1 MNRVLS
7 HGGGTRMKRGTPMN
21 APEPPSDARKPTKP
35 TNPQP
40 ALDEDLRRAVSGSLT
55 DLIRRQV
62 VRTLGSPVNLLGV
75 HVRPLWDDR
84 YRVNV
89 VVGKDIT
96 TSRVANS
103 FFLVADGDGNILRSS
118 PEIAR
123 LY

>member
-1 MNRVLS
+1 
-7 HGGGTRMKRGTPMN
+7 MN
-21 APEPPSDARKPTKP
+21 APEHPSDPRKP
-35 TNPQP
+35 TNPQS
-40 ALDEDLRRAVSGSLT
+40 ALDEDVKRAVTSPLT

-62 VRTLGSPVNLLGV
+62 VRTLGSPVDLLGV

-96 TSRVANS
+96 SSKVVNS